1 MRVCRRSIPAVS
13 DILTSPLLET
23 AHLNA
28 GYGRSQVLFDLSLT
42 IPATGAVAILGR
54 NGAGKTTLLKTL
66 AGEIKPMSGQIRLA
80 GQDVTTS
87 TPEARARAGIGHVPQ
102 EHAIF
107 AKMTVRENL
116 LLGGGGSPDKRA
128 IEEMLEFFPKLGK
141 RLGQTAATLS
151 GGERKML
158 AISRALLGRPKVIML
173 DEPTEGVWIGVIEEI
188 ADRLAELA
196 TRMCVILVEQHVELA
211 LRVADTA
218 YVIDRGTIALSGP
231 SDQVRDDPALL
242 RYLAP

>member
-1 MRVCRRSIPAVS
+1 LLDVS
-13 DILTSPLLET
+13 NLC
-23 AHLNA
+23 A
-28 GYGRSQVLFDLSLT
+28 GYGRSQVLFDMSFRV
-42 IPATGAVAILGR
+42 PATGGVAILGR
-54 NGAGKTTLLKTL
+54 NGAGKTTLLKTI
-66 AGEIKPMSGQIRLA
+66 AGEIKPMSGHISFA
-80 GQDVTTS
+80 GHNVTAA
-87 TPEARARAGIGHVPQ
+87 TPEQRARAGIGHVPQ

-116 LLGGGGSPDKRA
+116 LLGGGGAPDKRA
-128 IEEMLEFFPKLGK
+128 VDEMLDFFPKLGA
-141 RLGQTAATLS
+141 RMGQTAATLS

-196 TRMCVILVEQHVELA
+196 KRMCVILVEQHVELA
-211 LRVADTA
+211 LRVADHA
-218 YVIDRGTIALSGP
+218 YVIDRGTIALEGP